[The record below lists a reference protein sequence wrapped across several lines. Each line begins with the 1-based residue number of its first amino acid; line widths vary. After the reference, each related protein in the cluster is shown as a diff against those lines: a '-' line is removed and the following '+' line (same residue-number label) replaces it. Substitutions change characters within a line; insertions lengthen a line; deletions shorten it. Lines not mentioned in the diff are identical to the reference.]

1 MSTTRSTRPS
11 PVLGGNDTVRSSFS
25 FSLAN
30 SAHVLGQLEN
40 LVLLGSA
47 NINATGN
54 ALSNA
59 LYGNTGMN
67 VLNGATGADAMRGG
81 GGNDTYVVDNV
92 NDAVDEAVA
101 GSGGNDTVRSA
112 ISFGLANP
120 AHVRGQLENVV
131 LLGSANINATG
142 NALNNALYGNTGMN
156 VLNGATGADTMRGG
170 GGADAFLFNTA
181 LGPTNVDTI
190 ADFNVAADTIRLENA
205 IFTAIAGTGVLA
217 AAQFAKNTS
226 GLAQDLNDR
235 IIYETDTGKL
245 FYDSNGSAAGG
256 SIHFATLAANPALT
270 NADFFVV

>member
-1 MSTTRSTRPS
+1 MRGRGGNDFYVVDNADDTVDEAFAGS
-11 PVLGGNDTVRSSFS
+11 GGNDTVRSSFS

-120 AHVRGQLENVV
+120 AHVRGRA
-131 LLGSANINATG
+131 SPISTPPAT
-142 NALNNALYGNTGMN
+142 
-156 VLNGATGADTMRGG
+156 
-170 GGADAFLFNTA
+170 
-181 LGPTNVDTI
+181 P
-190 ADFNVAADTIRLENA
+190 
-205 IFTAIAGTGVLA
+205 
-217 AAQFAKNTS
+217 
-226 GLAQDLNDR
+226 
-235 IIYETDTGKL
+235 
-245 FYDSNGSAAGG
+245 
-256 SIHFATLAANPALT
+256 
-270 NADFFVV
+270 